1 MLVSCVAG
9 VIGSDPMNRMK
20 RTPEVLGPS
29 SPQIALAADWPAL
42 AHRELVSRIVH
53 SPAFAKSERLCSLLT
68 YVCDMALKG
77 RDAEINEQR
86 IGHAVFGR
94 SLDYDSSIDGIVR
107 TQASRL
113 RQRLD
118 LYFQH
123 EGADEPVRIV
133 IPRGSY
139 VPIFESRPIVELPR
153 MPELQ
158 AAASTPLAPV
168 APPLEMLA
176 DGQHSRGNM
185 TLWGLCAVLA
195 LALAAVLLRDYARR
209 DTSASRISSH
219 PLWSQM
225 FSPRYPTLEVP
236 GDSGLVMYHEFDDR
250 SIPLNQYLAGDY
262 RSAPASPMAH
272 PSSPDGAN
280 MQVKV
285 ANRRYTSIVD
295 LEAAA
300 MLAQIAQSAHGTMQV
315 RYARD
320 LRPND
325 LKAGNVILIGAFE
338 ANPWVEL
345 FERNMNFALH
355 NNYKAHV
362 FSVLN
367 RSPRAGE
374 PTHWDSTGD
383 DPQRR
388 VYGLVAFMPNI
399 SSNGN
404 ALLVEGTS
412 MAGTEAAWDFV
423 SEDTELL
430 PFLKQI
436 QRPDGTIPHFEL
448 LLETQNMGSSA
459 VHSNLLAWR
468 TTN

>member
-1 MLVSCVAG
+1 M
-9 VIGSDPMNRMK
+9 
-20 RTPEVLGPS
+20 PEVLGSS
-29 SPQIALAADWPAL
+29 SPQVALAADWPSL
-42 AHRELVSRIVH
+42 AHRELVSRIVI
-53 SPAFAKSERLCSLLT
+53 SPTFAKSERLCSLLT

-77 RDAEINEQR
+77 RDSEINEQK

-123 EGADEPVRIV
+123 EGVDEPVRIV

-139 VPIFESRPIVELPR
+139 VPIFESRPIAEPPQ

-158 AAASTPLAPV
+158 PAASAPLAPM
-168 APPLEMLA
+168 APPLEMLS
-176 DGQHSRGNM
+176 DRQHPGSNM
-185 TLWGLCAVLA
+185 ALWALCGVLA
-195 LALAAVLLRDYARR
+195 LALAAILLRDYTRR
-209 DTSASRISSH
+209 DTSASRIAAH
-219 PLWSQM
+219 PLWGQM
-225 FSPRYPTLEVP
+225 FSSKYPTLEVP
-236 GDSGLVMYHEFDDR
+236 GDSGLVMYHNFDDR
-250 SIPLNQYLAGDY
+250 DISLNQYLLGDY
-262 RSAPASPMAH
+262 RSAKANSVMHSSASEWP
-272 PSSPDGAN
+272 N
-280 MQVKV
+280 VQVEV
-285 ANRRYTSIVD
+285 ATRRYTSIVD

-300 MLAQIAQSAHGTMQV
+300 TLAQIAQSAHSTMQV

-345 FERNMNFALH
+345 FERNMNFSLH
-355 NNYKAHV
+355 NNRKAHV

-367 RSPRAGE
+367 RSPNAGE
-374 PTHWDSTGD
+374 PTHWESAGN

-399 SSNGN
+399 SRDGN
-404 ALLVEGTS
+404 ALIVEGTS

-423 SEDTELL
+423 SDDTELL
-430 PFLKQI
+430 PFLKRI
-436 QRPDGTIPHFEL
+436 KRPDGTIPHFEL
-448 LLETQNMGSSA
+448 LLETQNMSSSA

-468 TTN
+468 ITN